1 MLKQHI
7 LDIFYAITAIRK
19 VQHIK
24 PSCEKIYQYLHK
36 INKDAEKSLIISTIE
51 NLVRNGYLKVEGE
64 GENESIFILKSFED
78 FFNYLLIEYSKI
90 ILTIKIVLYPM
101 KSRNLK
107 ILSIQLRRE
116 IMALSANPPYKPII
130 MVCFTKE

>member
-24 PSCEKIYQYLHK
+24 PSSEKIYKYLHK

-51 NLVRNGYLKVEGE
+51 NLVRNGYLKVEGK
-64 GENESIFILKSFED
+64 GQNESIFILKSFED
-78 FFNYLLIEYSKI
+78 FFI
-90 ILTIKIVLYPM
+90 
-101 KSRNLK
+101 
-107 ILSIQLRRE
+107 
-116 IMALSANPPYKPII
+116 
-130 MVCFTKE
+130 C